1 MNNIIPVLVLPPCPD
16 AQDAPDSLP
25 WRGLL
30 GQRPLEIGAIGVRDI
45 GGGTPAVPLRGIAI
59 AGVQDVAAELVLA
72 VREEAEDAAAARPR
86 PPGRRGLRGF
96 GRRVRV
102 DLLPDGRAAAFAM
115 RPAVL
120 LGGGARPVFA
130 WVVVEEYF
138 VSSVG
143 Y

>member
-1 MNNIIPVLVLPPCPD
+1 MNNIIPILVLPPGPD
-16 AQDAPDSLP
+16 AQDAPDSLL
-25 WRGLL
+25 RRHFL
-30 GQRPLEIGAIGVRDI
+30 GQRPLEIGAIG
-45 GGGTPAVPLRGIAI
+45 GGGTLGVPLLGIAI

-72 VREEAEDAAAARPR
+72 VGEEAEDAAAARPR
-86 PPGRRGLRGF
+86 PPRRRGLYGF

-120 LGGGARPVFA
+120 LGGGAGPVFG